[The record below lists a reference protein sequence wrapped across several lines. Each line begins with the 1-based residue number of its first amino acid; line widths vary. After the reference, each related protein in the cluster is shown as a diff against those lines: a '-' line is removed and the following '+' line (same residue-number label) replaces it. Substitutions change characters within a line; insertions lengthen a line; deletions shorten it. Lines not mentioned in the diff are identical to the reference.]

1 MSVCASVYLF
11 IYHSCL
17 TTYLPTSLLTSL
29 LRSFSVG
36 LSAFKHSGLYAHIY
50 VPKSV
55 CMSVSPNSSAFS
67 LLASLYD
74 FLHRVCQFAPR
85 YWNMYIFLSLS
96 AVWHFPNQPVLL
108 CCIRVC
114 LFVCMYRN
122 LSVFL
127 SLWAVWHFSN
137 QAVHLLSCLSV
148 WQHDNSHACLFP
160 FLIKPA

>member
-1 MSVCASVYLF
+1 MCVCLF
-11 IYHSCL
+11 IYLPQLSDYLLAYFSTDQSASQFLSRAICFQAFRSVCSHLCTEICL
-17 TTYLPTSLLTSL
+17 YVCISQQFCIFLISQPVWFPTS
-29 LRSFSVG
+29 
-36 LSAFKHSGLYAHIY
+36 
-50 VPKSV
+50 
-55 CMSVSPNSSAFS
+55 
-67 LLASLYD
+67 
-74 FLHRVCQFAPR
+74 VCQFAPR

-114 LFVCMYRN
+114 LFLCMYRN